1 VHRISFSLFVVLLI
15 VIAIGCGGIAPI
27 SQKPALNLAS
37 PQPLRGFSAQDLVVR
52 DMQAMSWDNDRPLD
66 EPYMGP
72 LVAGYELPQRHI
84 SAVEALD
91 FAALPELPMPTGQLS
106 STPGHATSAIQDV
119 DISAPVGQSVNA
131 QALPTKVSLP
141 SIAGSTEWVMY
152 EVPMA
157 SSDQLLAINVVGDLI
172 GGPEGAARGV
182 WVGVSNY
189 SIMRVVW
196 FGPFDLA
203 QFGSHTINLPA
214 KVFANGDGNAYI
226 VLAVG
231 DNNVAVVTSLRID
244 VEPQG
249 IDLLPPEFHTA
260 LANAGLNQNLL
271 SARQITVGGTAQPG
285 INEPIWAWGDPLR
298 SFWILRTMLPAF
310 WDAWHDDP
318 TGFPDFLD
326 SQGQDLAAANT
337 IQDLLLEATNEF
349 PPEHQITPQSHSET
363 LDPVDPLARAVADLV
378 DAAGN
383 VSNFPTYQA
392 ALSSLDLA
400 DQRAIAPVLYAVINA
415 HDARDAVLL
424 NPFGLDEDN
433 MGDLFD
439 YAYGHGPGPVGWG
452 IPTSAVIPAIL
463 RPWDQNGDGPPYES
477 FWRDFDHGEMFTG
490 AAKLADAIDDLVA
503 YLDTSPTFEDVSLAV
518 DTSWGRITI
527 GGTTDT
533 THTAPGDGNGHVFLV
548 DLGGNDT
555 YDCHAGG
562 TAGDHNGVS
571 VCLDVGGN
579 DIYNALDDPLTG
591 DRSGGFSDDNTSQQG
606 AGRWG
611 IGILMDYEG
620 TDSYES
626 VRASQGCGV
635 FGVGILADIGT
646 GGDSYAF
653 EALGQGGAMGGV
665 GILYDAGGDDSY
677 ETWRMGQGFGGI
689 MGVGYLVDQGTGTDT
704 YLAVRSDGVPDGDRP
719 NYYVAAYS
727 TNLSCSQ
734 GCGLGSRWD
743 WIALDLSDPPD
754 GVIDEKVLAAGG
766 QGICFD
772 GGGDDTYTCG
782 TFGQGMGFFQGL
794 GVLIDMDG
802 DDQYSGHWY
811 SQGATAHA
819 AVAGFWDGSGNDQ
832 YENEVSIGIGGAHD
846 MSVTWFLE
854 REGNDIYNASSL
866 SVGTGYNNAFGFFI
880 DYVGND
886 QYNATYSTPAI
897 HNLGRGGWPAPLDDP
912 PTVYRDDVPSYG
924 IFLDLMGIDTYDAGY
939 QGMLSGE
946 DETATVPAPPADDTA
961 WVRINGVINRG
972 NGYYPLGYGSG
983 LDAQ

>member
-1 VHRISFSLFVVLLI
+1 MQRISYSLFVMLLI
-15 VIAIGCGGIAPI
+15 IITIGCGGAGSI
-27 SQKPALNLAS
+27 SQKPALNLAP
-37 PQPLRGFSAQDLVVR
+37 PQPLRGFSAQDLVAR
-52 DMQAMSWDNDRPLD
+52 DNQGMGWDNDRPLD
-66 EPYMGP
+66 EPYNGP
-72 LVAGYELPQRHI
+72 GIAGYKATPRSI
-84 SAVEALD
+84 SAVDALD
-91 FAALPELPMPTGQLS
+91 FDALPELPMPTGQLS
-106 STPGHATSAIQDV
+106 STPGHSASAIQDV
-119 DISAPVGQSVNA
+119 DISAPVRQSVNA
-131 QALPTKVSLP
+131 IALPTKVSLP

-152 EVPMA
+152 EIPMA
-157 SSDQLLAINVVGDLI
+157 SSDQLLAINVAGDLI

-189 SIMRVVW
+189 SLMRVVW

-203 QFGSHTINLPA
+203 QFGSHTIDLPA
-214 KVFANGDGNAYI
+214 KVFANGNGNAYI

-231 DNNVAVVTSLRID
+231 DNNIAVVTNLRID

-271 SARQITVGGTAQPG
+271 SVGQITYFDGGDNP
-285 INEPIWAWGDPLR
+285 INTWHWGVYYT
-298 SFWILRTMLPAF
+298 LRTMLKAYY
-310 WDAWHDDP
+310 DAWHEDP
-318 TGFPDFLD
+318 TGFPDYVD
-326 SQGQDLAAANT
+326 DQGQDLEAVNT
-337 IQDLLLEATNEF
+337 IQGLLLEATDEF

-383 VSNFPTYQA
+383 VSSFPTYQA
-392 ALSSLDLA
+392 ALAGLDLA
-400 DQRAIAPVLYAVINA
+400 DQQAIAPVLYAVIDA
-415 HDARDAVLL
+415 HDARDAALL
-424 NPFGLDEDN
+424 NPFNLDEDS

-439 YAYGHGPGPVGWG
+439 YAYGHGPGSIGWG
-452 IPTSAVIPAIL
+452 IPTSGVIPGIL
-463 RPWDQNGDGPPYES
+463 RPIDLAGDGTPPYES

-490 AAKLADAIDDLVA
+490 AAQLADAIDDLVA
-503 YLDTSPTFEDVSLAV
+503 YLDTSPTFEDVSLEV

-571 VCLDVGGN
+571 VCLDLGGN

-591 DRSGGFSDDNTSQQG
+591 DRSGGYSDDNTSQQG

-620 TDSYES
+620 IDTYES

-635 FGVGILADIGT
+635 FGVGILGDLGIGDDT
-646 GGDSYAF
+646 YEF

-665 GILYDAGGDDSY
+665 GILYDAGGNDEY
-677 ETWRMGQGFGGI
+677 TTWRMGQGFGGI
-689 MGVGYLVDQGTGTDT
+689 MGVGYLVDQGDGTDA
-704 YLAVRSDGVPDGDRP
+704 YLAVRSDGAPDDSRP
-719 NYYVAAYS
+719 NYYVDTYS
-727 TNLSCSQ
+727 ANLSCSQ

-743 WIALDLSDPPD
+743 WIAVDFSGDPEPD
-754 GVIDEKVLAAGG
+754 PIVIPGG
-766 QGICFD
+766 LGICFD
-772 GGGDDTYTCG
+772 GGGDDTYTCD

-794 GVLIDMDG
+794 GMLIDMDG
-802 DDQYSGHWY
+802 DDAYGGHWY

-819 AVAGFWDGSGNDQ
+819 AAAGFWDGGGNDQ

-846 MSVTWFLE
+846 KSVTWFLE
-854 REGNDIYNASSL
+854 REGNDTYNASPL
-866 SVGTGYNNAFGFFI
+866 SVGTGFNNAFSFFI

-897 HNLGRGGWPAPLDDP
+897 HNLGRGGWPAPVLEP
-912 PTVYRDDVPSYG
+912 PPDYKDDVPSYG
-924 IFLDLMGIDTYDAGY
+924 IFLDLMGIDTYDLGY

-946 DETATVPAPPADDTA
+946 DETTTVPAPPADDTA
-961 WVRINGVINRG
+961 WVRTNGVINRA
-972 NGYYPLGYGSG
+972 NGFYPLGYGSG